1 MNKKKIE
8 RRNIMKNS
16 DNTLPATVYDETNGL
31 TYDLVGDYYY
41 PRLAVPEEPEG
52 DIGRFGRMRKRFL
65 KEHRKGVFAE
75 LLLTGT
81 LHYYLVEVN
90 NDALTMIERIT
101 DQLARAEGV
110 TEDLKARDQLE
121 WIRAMNSCRA
131 RAEEI
136 AVRELIL
143 S

>member
-1 MNKKKIE
+1 
-8 RRNIMKNS
+8 MKNS

-41 PRLAVPEEPEG
+41 PRLAVPEEPEA

-75 LLLTGT
+75 LLLTNT

-90 NDALTMIERIT
+90 NDALTMIERVT

>member
-1 MNKKKIE
+1 
-8 RRNIMKNS
+8 MKNS

-41 PRLAVPEEPEG
+41 PRLTVPEEPEG

-101 DQLARAEGV
+101 DQLAKAEGV

>member
-1 MNKKKIE
+1 
-8 RRNIMKNS
+8 MKNS

-31 TYDLVGDYYY
+31 TYDLIGDYYY

-101 DQLARAEGV
+101 DQLAKAEGV
-110 TEDLKARDQLE
+110 TEDLKASDQLE

>member
-1 MNKKKIE
+1 
-8 RRNIMKNS
+8 MKNS

-75 LLLTGT
+75 LLLTNT